1 MIVVKNIVGAF
12 IGTLAAIYFAR
23 WIGCLPSYDCV
34 AEQYFVEHHR
44 EIVLGLLM
52 LGLAS
57 AVVGCLIVVVY
68 AAYRMARTIE

>member
-1 MIVVKNIVGAF
+1 MIVVKNTVGSF
-12 IGTLAAIYFAR
+12 IGTLIAVWFCR
-23 WIGCLPSYDCV
+23 WLGWIPSYGCV

-52 LGLAS
+52 LGLTF
-57 AVVGCLIVVVY
+57 AVVGCLFVAVY